1 MYIPCLDIIPCV
13 GSYSRGRKREANR
26 CLSSFPAEFRGP
38 GVHHNFDDSDSGYDN
53 TDLEQRTARSLGLAG
68 FPGRVIFLGD
78 GTEVHPNSSDDS
90 DMVDQ
95 MEEDKDLESQV
106 TKGEK
111 TDVVTGGSKE
121 TTDSEKATNAEKPK
135 ADDVK
140 KD

>member
-1 MYIPCLDIIPCV
+1 
-13 GSYSRGRKREANR
+13 
-26 CLSSFPAEFRGP
+26 
-38 GVHHNFDDSDSGYDN
+38 
-53 TDLEQRTARSLGLAG
+53 
-68 FPGRVIFLGD
+68 
-78 GTEVHPNSSDDS
+78 
-90 DMVDQ
+90 